1 GNSACPTVLS
11 RRLRHRSATWN
22 RWPWLRSLPLIPSVR
37 SYSKRRCAMKPPV
50 LAAAIML
57 FLANG
62 TASAAEK
69 IRVGVPQQVV
79 HWIVFPLAQQK
90 GFFKEEGFDAEI
102 VQITGPSGRSAL
114 MSGDIDYYTT
124 IAFIV
129 QSAIVGL
136 PVKVIAAYV
145 NCPPFVLMSRPELK
159 SAQDLKGKTMGIGAP
174 PGSSPD
180 VIAKLSLKHLG
191 LNPDKDLK
199 YVYLNSHERTYL
211 ALEQGLYAAGL
222 IPPPFDFKGAKLGL
236 NSLAR
241 AAEIL
246 TYPEDG
252 LIATVKK
259 IKEKPDEAK
268 RVIRAGIKANRYIR
282 TQREGTIQFLMA
294 WQKVDRETATANY
307 DSAVRS
313 FNDDGSLPE
322 AGLRLIIDE
331 AKKTA
336 KVEREIPL
344 TNVADLS
351 ILREAQKELGI
362 RAK

>member
-1 GNSACPTVLS
+1 
-11 RRLRHRSATWN
+11 
-22 RWPWLRSLPLIPSVR
+22 
-37 SYSKRRCAMKPPV
+37 MKPPV

-62 TASAAEK
+62 TVSAAEK

-79 HWIVFPLAQQK
+79 HWMVFPLAQQK

-102 VQITGPSGRSAL
+102 VRITGPSGRSAL

-124 IAFIV
+124 IAFMV
-129 QSAIVGL
+129 QSAVVGL
-136 PVKVIAAYV
+136 PVKVVAAYV
-145 NCPPFVLMSRPELK
+145 NCPPFILMSRPELK
-159 SAQDLKGKTMGIGAP
+159 TAQDLKGKTVGVGAP

-191 LNPDKDLK
+191 LDPDKDVK

-241 AAEIL
+241 AAEFL

-259 IKEKPDEAK
+259 IKEKPDEVK

-282 TQREGTIQFLMA
+282 SQREGTVQFLMA
-294 WQKVDRETATANY
+294 WQKVDRETASANY
-307 DSAVRS
+307 DSALRS

-322 AGLRLIIDE
+322 AGLRLIVDE
-331 AKKTA
+331 AKKPA
-336 KVEREIPL
+336 KIAREIPL
-344 TNVADLS
+344 ADIADLS
-351 ILREAQKELGI
+351 ILREAQKELGT

>member
-1 GNSACPTVLS
+1 
-11 RRLRHRSATWN
+11 
-22 RWPWLRSLPLIPSVR
+22 
-37 SYSKRRCAMKPPV
+37 MKLPV
-50 LAAAIML
+50 LAAAIIL
-57 FLANG
+57 LVANG
-62 TASAAEK
+62 TASPAEK

-79 HWIVFPLAQQK
+79 HWMVFPLAQQK

-102 VQITGPSGRSAL
+102 VRITGPSDRSAL

-191 LNPDKDLK
+191 LNPDKDVK

-259 IKEKPDEAK
+259 IKEKPDEVK

-331 AKKTA
+331 ARKTA

>member
-1 GNSACPTVLS
+1 
-11 RRLRHRSATWN
+11 
-22 RWPWLRSLPLIPSVR
+22 
-37 SYSKRRCAMKPPV
+37 MKLPV
-50 LAAAIML
+50 LAAAIIL
-57 FLANG
+57 LVANG
-62 TASAAEK
+62 TASPAEK

-79 HWIVFPLAQQK
+79 HWMVFPLAQQK

-191 LNPDKDLK
+191 LNPDKDVK

-259 IKEKPDEAK
+259 IKEKPDEVK

-282 TQREGTIQFLMA
+282 THREGTIQFLMA

>member
-1 GNSACPTVLS
+1 
-11 RRLRHRSATWN
+11 
-22 RWPWLRSLPLIPSVR
+22 
-37 SYSKRRCAMKPPV
+37 MKLPV
-50 LAAAIML
+50 LAAAIIL
-57 FLANG
+57 LVANG
-62 TASAAEK
+62 TASPAEK

-79 HWIVFPLAQQK
+79 HWMVFPLAQQK

-102 VQITGPSGRSAL
+102 VRITGPSGRSAL
-114 MSGDIDYYTT
+114 MSGEIDYYTT

-191 LNPDKDLK
+191 LNPDKDVK

-259 IKEKPDEAK
+259 IKEKPDEVK

>member
-1 GNSACPTVLS
+1 
-11 RRLRHRSATWN
+11 
-22 RWPWLRSLPLIPSVR
+22 
-37 SYSKRRCAMKPPV
+37 MKLPV
-50 LAAAIML
+50 LAAAIIL
-57 FLANG
+57 LVANG
-62 TASAAEK
+62 TASPAEK

-79 HWIVFPLAQQK
+79 HWMVFPLAQQK

-191 LNPDKDLK
+191 LNPDKDVK

-259 IKEKPDEAK
+259 IKEKPDEVK

-313 FNDDGSLPE
+313 FNDDGSPPE

>member
-1 GNSACPTVLS
+1 MTKIFISAMTMFFL
-11 RRLRHRSATWN
+11 LTG
-22 RWPWLRSLPLIPSVR
+22 SVR
-37 SYSKRRCAMKPPV
+37 AVDR
-50 LAAAIML
+50 
-57 FLANG
+57 
-62 TASAAEK
+62 
-69 IRVGVPQQVV
+69 IRIGVPQQVV
-79 HWIVFPLAQQK
+79 HWMVFPLAQQK

-102 VQITGPSGRSAL
+102 VRITGPSGRSAL
-114 MSGDIDYYTT
+114 MSGEIDYYTT

-129 QSAIVGL
+129 QSAIQGL
-136 PVKVIAAYV
+136 PVKVVAAYV

-199 YVYLNSHERTYL
+199 FVYLNSHERTFL
-211 ALEQGLYAAGL
+211 ALEQGLYGAGL
-222 IPPPFDFKGAKLGL
+222 IAPPFDFQGKKLGL
-236 NSLAR
+236 NSLVR
-241 AAEIL
+241 ADEIL

-259 IKEKPDEAK
+259 IKEKPDEVK

-294 WQKVDRETATANY
+294 WQKVNRETATANY
-307 DSAVRS
+307 DGAVRV
-313 FNDDGSLPE
+313 FNDDGSLPD

-336 KVEREIPL
+336 KIERDIPL
-344 TNVADLS
+344 SEVADLS
-351 ILREAQKELGI
+351 ILKEAQKELGI
-362 RAK
+362 KTK

>member
-1 GNSACPTVLS
+1 
-11 RRLRHRSATWN
+11 
-22 RWPWLRSLPLIPSVR
+22 
-37 SYSKRRCAMKPPV
+37 MKLPV
-50 LAAAIML
+50 LAAAIIL
-57 FLANG
+57 LVANG
-62 TASAAEK
+62 TASPAEK

-79 HWIVFPLAQQK
+79 HWMVFPLAQQK

-114 MSGDIDYYTT
+114 MSGEIDYYTT

-191 LNPDKDLK
+191 LNPDKDVK

-259 IKEKPDEAK
+259 IKEKPDEVK

-351 ILREAQKELGI
+351 ILTEAQKELGI

>member
-1 GNSACPTVLS
+1 
-11 RRLRHRSATWN
+11 
-22 RWPWLRSLPLIPSVR
+22 
-37 SYSKRRCAMKPPV
+37 MKPPV

-62 TASAAEK
+62 TVSGAEK

-79 HWIVFPLAQQK
+79 HWMVFPLAQQK

-102 VQITGPSGRSAL
+102 VRITGPSGRSAL

-124 IAFIV
+124 IAFMV
-129 QSAIVGL
+129 QSAVVGL
-136 PVKVIAAYV
+136 PVKVVAAYV
-145 NCPPFVLMSRPELK
+145 NCPPFILMSRPELK
-159 SAQDLKGKTMGIGAP
+159 TAQDLKGKTVGVGAP

-191 LNPDKDLK
+191 LDPDKDVK

-241 AAEIL
+241 AAEFL

-259 IKEKPDEAK
+259 IKEKPDEVK

-282 TQREGTIQFLMA
+282 SQREGTVQFLMA
-294 WQKVDRETATANY
+294 WQKVDRETASANY
-307 DSAVRS
+307 DSALRS

-322 AGLRLIIDE
+322 AGLRLIVDE

-336 KVEREIPL
+336 KIDREIPL
-344 TNVADLS
+344 ADIADLS
-351 ILREAQKELGI
+351 ILREAQKELGT

>member
-1 GNSACPTVLS
+1 
-11 RRLRHRSATWN
+11 
-22 RWPWLRSLPLIPSVR
+22 
-37 SYSKRRCAMKPPV
+37 MEPPV

-62 TASAAEK
+62 TVSAAEK

-79 HWIVFPLAQQK
+79 HWMVFPLAEQK

-102 VQITGPSGRSAL
+102 VRITGPSGRSAL

-124 IAFIV
+124 IAFMV
-129 QSAIVGL
+129 QSAVVGL
-136 PVKVIAAYV
+136 PVKVVAAYV
-145 NCPPFVLMSRPELK
+145 NCPPFILMSRPELK
-159 SAQDLKGKTMGIGAP
+159 TAQDLKGKTVGIGAP

-191 LNPDKDLK
+191 LDPDKDVK

-241 AAEIL
+241 AAEFL

-259 IKEKPDEAK
+259 IKEKPDEVK

-282 TQREGTIQFLMA
+282 SQREGTVQFLMA
-294 WQKVDRETATANY
+294 WQKVDRETASANY
-307 DSAVRS
+307 DSALRS

-322 AGLRLIIDE
+322 AGLRLIVDE

-336 KVEREIPL
+336 KIDREIPL
-344 TNVADLS
+344 ADIADLS
-351 ILREAQKELGI
+351 ILREAQKELGT

>member
-1 GNSACPTVLS
+1 
-11 RRLRHRSATWN
+11 
-22 RWPWLRSLPLIPSVR
+22 
-37 SYSKRRCAMKPPV
+37 MKLPV
-50 LAAAIML
+50 LAAAIIL
-57 FLANG
+57 LVANG
-62 TASAAEK
+62 TASPAEK

-79 HWIVFPLAQQK
+79 HWMVFPLAQQK

-129 QSAIVGL
+129 QSVIVGL

-145 NCPPFVLMSRPELK
+145 NCPPFVLMSGPELK

-259 IKEKPDEAK
+259 IKEKPDEVK

>member
-1 GNSACPTVLS
+1 
-11 RRLRHRSATWN
+11 
-22 RWPWLRSLPLIPSVR
+22 
-37 SYSKRRCAMKPPV
+37 MKLPV
-50 LAAAIML
+50 LAAAIIL
-57 FLANG
+57 LVANG
-62 TASAAEK
+62 TASAVEK

-79 HWIVFPLAQQK
+79 HWMVFPLAQQK

-102 VQITGPSGRSAL
+102 VRITGPSGRSAL

-124 IAFIV
+124 IAFMV
-129 QSAIVGL
+129 QSAVVGL
-136 PVKVIAAYV
+136 PVKVVAAYV
-145 NCPPFVLMSRPELK
+145 NCPPFILMSRPELK
-159 SAQDLKGKTMGIGAP
+159 TAQDLKGKTVGVGAP

-191 LNPDKDLK
+191 LDPDKDVK

-241 AAEIL
+241 AAEFL

-259 IKEKPDEAK
+259 IKEKPDEVK

-282 TQREGTIQFLMA
+282 SQREGTIQFLMA

-307 DSAVRS
+307 DGAVRS

-322 AGLRLIIDE
+322 PGLRLMIDE

-344 TNVADLS
+344 TNIADLS

-362 RAK
+362 RPK

>member
-1 GNSACPTVLS
+1 
-11 RRLRHRSATWN
+11 
-22 RWPWLRSLPLIPSVR
+22 
-37 SYSKRRCAMKPPV
+37 MKLPV
-50 LAAAIML
+50 LAAAIIL
-57 FLANG
+57 LVANG
-62 TASAAEK
+62 TASPAEK

-79 HWIVFPLAQQK
+79 HWMVFPLAQQK
-90 GFFKEEGFDAEI
+90 GFFKEEGFDTEI

-191 LNPDKDLK
+191 LNPDKDVK

>member
-1 GNSACPTVLS
+1 
-11 RRLRHRSATWN
+11 
-22 RWPWLRSLPLIPSVR
+22 
-37 SYSKRRCAMKPPV
+37 MKLPV
-50 LAAAIML
+50 LAAAIIL
-57 FLANG
+57 LVANG
-62 TASAAEK
+62 TASPAEK

-79 HWIVFPLAQQK
+79 HWMVFPLAQQK

-191 LNPDKDLK
+191 LNPDKDVK

-259 IKEKPDEAK
+259 IKEKPDEVK

-282 TQREGTIQFLMA
+282 TLREGTIQFLMA

>member
-1 GNSACPTVLS
+1 
-11 RRLRHRSATWN
+11 
-22 RWPWLRSLPLIPSVR
+22 
-37 SYSKRRCAMKPPV
+37 MKLPV
-50 LAAAIML
+50 LAAAIIL
-57 FLANG
+57 LVANG
-62 TASAAEK
+62 TASPAEK

-79 HWIVFPLAQQK
+79 HWMVFPLAQQK
-90 GFFKEEGFDAEI
+90 GFFKEEGFDTEI
-102 VQITGPSGRSAL
+102 VRITGPSGRSAL

-129 QSAIVGL
+129 QSVIVGL

-191 LNPDKDLK
+191 LNPDKDVK

-259 IKEKPDEAK
+259 IKEKPDEVK

-313 FNDDGSLPE
+313 FNDDGSPPE

>member
-1 GNSACPTVLS
+1 
-11 RRLRHRSATWN
+11 
-22 RWPWLRSLPLIPSVR
+22 
-37 SYSKRRCAMKPPV
+37 MKKIV
-50 LAAAIML
+50 AAAIMWL
-57 FLANG
+57 IASG
-62 TASAAEK
+62 TAPAVDK

-79 HWIVFPLAQQK
+79 HWMVFPLAQQK
-90 GFFKEEGFDAEI
+90 GFFREEGFDAEI
-102 VQITGPSGRSAL
+102 VRITGPSGRSAL

-129 QSAIVGL
+129 QSAVVGL
-136 PVKVIAAYV
+136 PVKVVAGYV
-145 NCPPFVLMSRPELK
+145 NCPPFILMSRPEFK
-159 SAQDLKGKTMGIGAP
+159 SAHDLKGKTVGVGAP

-191 LNPDKDLK
+191 LDPDKDIK

-222 IPPPFDFKGAKLGL
+222 IPPPFDYRGTKLGL

-241 AAEIL
+241 AAEFL

-252 LIATVKK
+252 LIATVNK
-259 IKEKPDEAK
+259 IKEKPDEVK

-282 TQREGTIQFLMA
+282 NQRDGTIQFLMA

-313 FNDDGSLPE
+313 FNADGSPPE
-322 AGLRLIIDE
+322 AGLRLIVDE

-336 KVEREIPL
+336 KIDRDIPL
-344 TNVADLS
+344 ASIADLS
-351 ILREAQKELGI
+351 ILREAQKEMGI
-362 RAK
+362 RPK

>member
-1 GNSACPTVLS
+1 
-11 RRLRHRSATWN
+11 
-22 RWPWLRSLPLIPSVR
+22 
-37 SYSKRRCAMKPPV
+37 MKLPV
-50 LAAAIML
+50 LAAAIIL
-57 FLANG
+57 LVANG
-62 TASAAEK
+62 TASPAEK

-79 HWIVFPLAQQK
+79 HWMVFPLAQQK

>member
-1 GNSACPTVLS
+1 
-11 RRLRHRSATWN
+11 
-22 RWPWLRSLPLIPSVR
+22 
-37 SYSKRRCAMKPPV
+37 MKPPV

-62 TASAAEK
+62 TVSAAEK

-79 HWIVFPLAQQK
+79 HWMVFPLAQQK

-102 VQITGPSGRSAL
+102 VRITGPSGRSAL

-124 IAFIV
+124 IAFMV
-129 QSAIVGL
+129 QSAVVGL
-136 PVKVIAAYV
+136 PVKVVAAYV
-145 NCPPFVLMSRPELK
+145 NCPPFILMSRPELK
-159 SAQDLKGKTMGIGAP
+159 TAQDLKGKTVGVGAP

-191 LNPDKDLK
+191 LDPDKDVK

-241 AAEIL
+241 AAEFL

-259 IKEKPDEAK
+259 IKEKPDEVK

-282 TQREGTIQFLMA
+282 SQREGTVQFLMA
-294 WQKVDRETATANY
+294 WQKVDRETASANY
-307 DSAVRS
+307 DSALRS

-322 AGLRLIIDE
+322 AGLRLIVDE

-336 KVEREIPL
+336 KIDREIPL
-344 TNVADLS
+344 ADIADLS
-351 ILREAQKELGI
+351 ILREAQKELGT

>member
-1 GNSACPTVLS
+1 MKDVL
-11 RRLRHRSATWN
+11 
-22 RWPWLRSLPLIPSVR
+22 I
-37 SYSKRRCAMKPPV
+37 
-50 LAAAIML
+50 AAVAIL
-57 FLANG
+57 YLLSG
-62 TASAAEK
+62 AARAADK

-79 HWIVFPLAQQK
+79 HWMVFPLAQQK

-102 VQITGPSGRSAL
+102 VRITGPSGRSAL

-124 IAFIV
+124 IAFMV
-129 QSAIVGL
+129 QSEVLGL
-136 PVKVIAAYV
+136 PVKVVAAFV
-145 NCPPFVLMSRPELK
+145 SCPPFVLMTRPEYK

-180 VIAKLSLKHLG
+180 VIGKLSLKHFG
-191 LNPDKDLK
+191 LNPDKDVK
-199 YVYLNSHERTYL
+199 FVYLNSHERTFL

-222 IPPPFDFKGAKLGL
+222 IAPPFDVQGRKLGF

-241 AAEIL
+241 AEELL

-259 IKEKPDEAK
+259 IKEKPDEVK

-282 TQREGTIQFLMA
+282 SQRDGTIQFLMD
-294 WQKVDRETATANY
+294 WQKVNRETASANY
-307 DSAVRS
+307 DSAVRV
-313 FNDDGSLPE
+313 FNEDGALPE
-322 AGLRLIIDE
+322 AGLRLIIEE

-344 TNVADLS
+344 NEIADLS
-351 ILREAQKELGI
+351 ILREAQKELGV
-362 RAK
+362 RPR

>member
-1 GNSACPTVLS
+1 
-11 RRLRHRSATWN
+11 
-22 RWPWLRSLPLIPSVR
+22 
-37 SYSKRRCAMKPPV
+37 MKLPV
-50 LAAAIML
+50 LAAAIIL
-57 FLANG
+57 LVANG
-62 TASAAEK
+62 TASPAEK

-79 HWIVFPLAQQK
+79 HWMVFPLAQQK

-259 IKEKPDEAK
+259 IKEKPDEVK

-331 AKKTA
+331 ARKTA